1 MMRHA
6 NDMPN
11 LLDILLAKS
20 SLAERHVRE
29 CREVVERQRALVA
42 RYKAAGLDA
51 SSSEVLLGEI
61 QHSLDFFENHY
72 RSIQVELEALRG
84 GRPTQPNQQQ
94 AVPQRDR
101 DYWVGP
107 LSP

>member
-84 GRPTQPNQQQ
+84 GRPAQPNQQQ
-94 AVPQRDR
+94 AVFPTGSRLFGR
-101 DYWVGP
+101 P